1 MECQISAIL
10 RCKLS
15 GMVGKLLHCAKV
27 LEIHTITV
35 VKVPSLRRGGQEVIV
50 FTIYMYMAYS
60 FNDNN
65 KKTALNST

>member
-1 MECQISAIL
+1 MQAIWHGRKIASL
-10 RCKLS
+10 CKS
-15 GMVGKLLHCAKV
+15 